1 MGNSKEQARIPAH
14 RQVSRC
20 GAVGVVR
27 AVAGTGNASGRRKA
41 QLDMTGL
48 IRGKRLVWVRD
59 GNIWRAQ
66 SQFGNYFVHKSAKCQ
81 YFHWDL
87 STIGDDETLNEG
99 QADTLE
105 LGQAACQADHDSR
118 AMASV
123 EVVPFEWKVTGNT
136 GRAKAGELTI
146 RVSFPGRAAS
156 HFVEVNVLK
165 FIPRADRDAA
175 ITAAERFV
183 RQLVMGVPK

>member
-1 MGNSKEQARIPAH
+1 
-14 RQVSRC
+14 
-20 GAVGVVR
+20 
-27 AVAGTGNASGRRKA
+27 
-41 QLDMTGL
+41 MTGL
-48 IRGKRLVWVRD
+48 IRGKPLVWVRECHCL
-59 GNIWRAQ
+59 RAE
-66 SQFGNYFVHKSAKCQ
+66 SQFGVYYAFQEGTEYRWWLKS
-81 YFHWDL
+81 FDDR
-87 STIGDDETLNEG
+87 STIHEGDSY
-99 QADTLE
+99 TLE
-105 LGQAACQADHDSR
+105 LAQAECQADHDQR